1 MEIPAINPSGNG
13 IIGVNKKDI
22 FFKVVNKL
30 TGALGKLVYYFGI
43 KRINFLISQKPK
55 GAPIAKATN
64 TQVSV
69 KSWEPADKT
78 SAYAVPGRVT
88 IEVVRKPTIFKQP

>member
-1 MEIPAINPSGNG
+1 MFVVIPAMKPSGNG
-13 IIGVNKKDI
+13 MIAVKI
-22 FFKVVNKL
+22 KVMFLKVANKL
-30 TGALGKLVYYFGI
+30 TGALGKLVFYFGI

-78 SAYAVPGRVT
+78 SA
-88 IEVVRKPTIFKQP
+88 